1 MISSSSRCRRPE
13 HPAATGLVYAVVVCL
28 IIAGGRAPLPRRSTR
43 RLGCRSS
50 GGWRRCPRAASMLS
64 TRTPGLAATHRLAVV
79 VVSACRDLPR
89 TAARSGSRWTAVV
102 YMANVYLELT
112 VTRTQIYLTDE
123 QRDSLGSQ
131 SARTGRPMSELIR
144 EALDE
149 YLRRH
154 RKERRQE
161 VLRSVAGL
169 WADRTDLAQLD
180 DARATLDRDRSP

>member
-1 MISSSSRCRRPE
+1 MSPS
-13 HPAATGLVYAVVVCL
+13 
-28 IIAGGRAPLPRRSTR
+28 
-43 RLGCRSS
+43 
-50 GGWRRCPRAASMLS
+50 
-64 TRTPGLAATHRLAVV
+64 
-79 VVSACRDLPR
+79 
-89 TAARSGSRWTAVV
+89 RSGSRWTAVV
-102 YMANVYLELT
+102 YVVNVCLELT

-154 RKERRQE
+154 RPERRQE

>member
-1 MISSSSRCRRPE
+1 M
-13 HPAATGLVYAVVVCL
+13 A
-28 IIAGGRAPLPRRSTR
+28 
-43 RLGCRSS
+43 
-50 GGWRRCPRAASMLS
+50 
-64 TRTPGLAATHRLAVV
+64 
-79 VVSACRDLPR
+79 
-89 TAARSGSRWTAVV
+89 AVV
-102 YMANVYLELT
+102 YVVNVCLELT

-154 RKERRQE
+154 RQERRQE

-180 DARATLDRDRSP
+180 DTRATLDRDLSP